1 MRTYANI
8 LLVASLAVL
17 LGASIAQAGGNTL
30 TVVSPGIDGNFKM
43 RVTSD
48 GVSNNQV
55 WVQDNTPTCESTYNV
70 EWKMGAGLVNYDSD
84 DQPTVLLI
92 RQATPADNTLR
103 CIDREQAGAPANN
116 QVRCSVK
123 ENAGNFRFIGQS
135 GYNPN
140 FNHTF
145 RFELVKESAPGA
157 GDGVARFYRDGV
169 LQNERSDLQNAT
181 PCWDS
186 ARMGFTQPLNAATRP
201 VGNVD
206 FDSFVSTR

>member
-1 MRTYANI
+1 MRTHTKI
-8 LLVASLAVL
+8 LVVASLAL
-17 LGASIAQAGGNTL
+17 LVGAGIAFAGGNTL
-30 TVVSPGIDGNFKM
+30 SVVSPGIDGNFKM

-70 EWKMGAGLVNYDSD
+70 EWKIGAGIPNLDSD
-84 DQPTVLLI
+84 DQVTAMLI
-92 RQATPADNTLR
+92 RQEVPADNTVR
-103 CIDREQAGAPANN
+103 CIDRESASAPSNN

-123 ENAGNFRFIGQS
+123 ENGGNFRFIGQS

-145 RFELVKESAPGA
+145 RFELVRESAPGA
-157 GDGVARFYRDGV
+157 ADGVGRLFRDGV
-169 LQNERSDLQNAT
+169 LQNERSDLQDAN

-186 ARMGFTQPLNAATRP
+186 ARMGFTQPLNANTRP
-201 VGNVD
+201 VGNFD